1 MNPVHRLG
9 DTRRILS
16 LLGSPLL
23 ALLLLA
29 GCAGGGL
36 PAPAPPLP
44 EAEPRPAAPATPAAP
59 LGGEASVVEVTI
71 LHINDVY
78 EVTPVE
84 GGRSGGLARVA
95 TLRERLEAEN
105 PHTLM
110 VLAGDLFS
118 PSAIGTAKVDGEALA
133 GRQMVAVL
141 NEVGLEWATFG
152 NHEFD
157 VSEDAFRSRLAE
169 SEFGWVSGNVAAA
182 SGEPWPGVEPWTVLT
197 FGGAGGPALRLGLLG
212 ATLQSGDPDWVAVA
226 DPIPALAAQA
236 KELRG
241 EVDVLVALTHLA
253 LEQDMKVVQTIPEI
267 DLVLGGHEHE
277 NWELRRGGSFTPIFK
292 ADANVRSVYVLR
304 LSYDT
309 ATRELEIADELVPVT
324 DEIPEDPETAAVVE
338 HWVDLAFDAFRADG
352 FEPEAPVTTI
362 PEALDGRE
370 SSVRNR
376 PTNLTD
382 LVAEAMLAAA
392 SVGGRAAQAAV
403 FNSGSIRIDDV
414 LSPGPLTQYDVIR
427 VLPFGGDVVLVE
439 MKGSLLTK
447 VLDQGLANQGT
458 GGYLQ
463 KAGATQAVGGGWQIG
478 GAAVDPEATY
488 RVALTDFLLTGRE
501 ANLGYLTKDNPDLKV
516 IETLEDIRKA
526 VITELERRYGGPAS

>member
-1 MNPVHRLG
+1 MDPENRF
-9 DTRRILS
+9 RRVRRALPA
-16 LLGSPLL
+16 LLL
-23 ALLLLA
+23 AVPLLA
-29 GCAGGGL
+29 GCAS
-36 PAPAPPLP
+36 APP
-44 EAEPRPAAPATPAAP
+44 PAAPEPARDAA
-59 LGGEASVVEVTI
+59 ASVVEVTL

-78 EVTPVE
+78 EITPVE

-95 TLRERLEAEN
+95 TLLERLEEEN

-110 VLAGDLFS
+110 VLGGDLFS
-118 PSAIGTAKVDGEALA
+118 PSAIGTAKVAGERLA

-141 NEVGLEWATFG
+141 NEVGLDWATFG

-157 VSEDAFRSRLAE
+157 VDEPAFRARLEE
-169 SEFGWVSGNVAAA
+169 SEFGWVSGNVTTP
-182 SGEPWPGVEPWTVLT
+182 SGEPWPGVEPWTVIT
-197 FGGAGGPALRLGLLG
+197 FGEGGGPTLRLGLLG
-212 ATLQSGDPDWVAVA
+212 ATLQSGDPDWVKVA

-236 KELRG
+236 RELRG
-241 EVDVLVALTHLA
+241 DVDVLVALTHLA
-253 LEQDMKVVQTIPEI
+253 LDQDMTVVQTIPEI

-277 NWELRRGGSFTPIFK
+277 NWELRRGSGFTPIFK
-292 ADANVRSVYVLR
+292 ADANVRTVYVIRLR
-304 LSYDT
+304 YDT
-309 ATRELEIADELVPVT
+309 ATRELEIEDELVPVT
-324 DEIPEDPETAAVVE
+324 AAIPEDRETAAVVE
-338 HWVDLAFDAFRADG
+338 HWVDLAYAAFRADG
-352 FEPEAPVTTI
+352 FEPEAAVTTI

-392 SVGGRAAQAAV
+392 ADPEGGAQAAV

-439 MKGSLLTK
+439 MKGSLLAEI
-447 VLDQGLANQGT
+447 LDQGLANHGT

-463 KAGATQAVGGGWQIG
+463 KAGVTQPEGGGWQIAG
-478 GAAVDPEATY
+478 TPVDPEATY
-488 RVALTDFLLTGRE
+488 KVALTDFLLTGRE
-501 ANLGYLTKDNPDLKV
+501 ANLGYLTPNNPDLKV

-526 VITELERRYGGPAS
+526 VIAELERRYGG